1 MIIQSVQPW
10 FSIQEESN
18 LNFKF
23 CISKLRNYVYNAKLW
38 ILAVK
43 KIDMHDIPVCAS
55 TQEQYGGPYVSS
67 IVRRCKWSTGSRKI
81 VEIEKFWYQGNVI
94 LCLCSQMQSLVLRY
108 ARKQN
113 KKYFFSNLREFISI
127 VERALDRVFKGLCF
141 RRCQFKHDQLK
152 INMKSMYSKTDA

>member
-1 MIIQSVQPW
+1 MIIQSVQPC

-23 CISKLRNYVYNAKLW
+23 SIGKLRNYVYNAQLW

-43 KIDMHDIPVCAS
+43 KIDMHDIPVCACNR
-55 TQEQYGGPYVSS
+55 EQYGGPYFSS
-67 IVRRCKWSTGSRKI
+67 IVRRCKWSTLSRKI
-81 VEIEKFWYQGNVI
+81 VEIKKFWWQGNVI

-127 VERALDRVFKGLCF
+127 VELALDSVFKGLCF
-141 RRCQFKHDQLK
+141 RRRQFKHDQLK
-152 INMKSMYSKTDA
+152 INMKSIYSKTDA